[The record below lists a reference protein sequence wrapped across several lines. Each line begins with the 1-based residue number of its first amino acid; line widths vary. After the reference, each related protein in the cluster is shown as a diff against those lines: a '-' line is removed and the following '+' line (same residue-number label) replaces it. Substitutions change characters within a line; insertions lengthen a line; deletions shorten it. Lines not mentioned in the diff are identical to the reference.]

1 MKAFK
6 SNFSY
11 LLISAEKIILTKSMR
26 GLLQKIPFLP
36 PRIHGIFFDI
46 RFTEPKVFRFLNN
59 IIKLNWVCFDI
70 GAHCGIVS
78 KHLAGLVGKT
88 GFVYSFEPIESN
100 IAILKNQLE
109 KAGFSNNSQII
120 PYAIGKTNETLHM
133 SRGDHST
140 TWHFNAEPIINLD
153 GVKVECRT
161 LEFLA
166 LDLKKPDFI
175 KVDIEGAEVD
185 MICGAGFLIDIVR
198 PIWLM
203 EMHGPESWSIC
214 GRFLEK
220 NYVIF
225 DLDGLNISYQDST
238 ANSYGHAVF
247 CPVEKLS
254 LLK

>member
-6 SNFSY
+6 SHFSY
-11 LLISAEKIILTKSMR
+11 LLILAEKAILTKSMR
-26 GLLQKIPFLP
+26 GFLQKIPYLP
-36 PRIHGIFFDI
+36 RRIHGIFFDI
-46 RFTEPKVFRFLNN
+46 RFTEPKVFRFINN
-59 IIKLNWVCFDI
+59 TIKINWVCFDI

-78 KHLAGLVGKT
+78 KRLASLVGKS

-100 IAILKNQLE
+100 ISILKNQLQ
-109 KAGFSNNSQII
+109 KAGFSKNSQII

-140 TWHFNAEPIINLD
+140 TWHFNVDSIINPD

-161 LEFLA
+161 LDFFA
-166 LDLKKPDFI
+166 ADLKKPNFI

-185 MICGAGFLIDIVR
+185 MIYGAGFFIDIVR
-198 PIWLM
+198 PLWLV
-203 EMHGPESWSIC
+203 ELHGLESWRIC
-214 GRFLEK
+214 DRFLEK

-225 DLDGLNISYQDST
+225 DLDGLNISCQLST

-247 CPVEKLS
+247 CPAEKLS